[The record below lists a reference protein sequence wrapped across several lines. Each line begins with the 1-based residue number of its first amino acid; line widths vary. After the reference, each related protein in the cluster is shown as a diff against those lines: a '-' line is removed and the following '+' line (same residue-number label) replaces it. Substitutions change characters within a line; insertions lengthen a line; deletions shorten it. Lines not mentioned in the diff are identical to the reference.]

1 MMGPNMEH
9 VRELF
14 VAALP
19 LTPAERMAML
29 DAACQED
36 AALRAEV
43 EDLLR
48 LDAAPD
54 DARPSSAA
62 GRGIASVA
70 GASGAEWLA
79 HGLVEDGE
87 MVAAT
92 PPARIGPFEIIREI
106 GRGGMGI
113 VYEAR
118 QQNPARMV
126 ALKVI
131 HPGMISRSLLR
142 RFRHETR
149 AMGQLLHPG
158 IAQIYEA
165 GTSGDLP
172 GNQIQPYFAMELV
185 EGPTLLRFAR
195 DQGLDVRARLELVA
209 RVCDALHHA
218 HQKGVV
224 HRDLKPDNILVQTA
238 VGTSEGHSGVL
249 AMGVQPKILDF
260 GVSRL
265 VEEQETVS
273 LRTQSGQIVGTIPYL
288 SPEQAAGESSVA
300 DIRSD
305 VYSMGVVAFELLT
318 GMLPFNTANR
328 PVRSAVRIVLEE
340 PPRKLGAVDR
350 ALRGDVETIVHT
362 AMERSADRRYQS
374 AADLAA
380 DIRRYLMRQP
390 IAAHRPSIVYQS
402 RMFAARHRAL
412 VGGALA
418 SVLIL
423 VAGIVVSSVLAV
435 QARRSE
441 ARAQWERYRSAVS
454 AAAFAVVNDEVG
466 VARRQLESTPP
477 EYRGWE
483 YRHLLGRIDQSEKV
497 VRASELGV
505 ARPFV
510 TAPSADGSS
519 LVIVG
524 TDLTETVAEVAPTMI
539 GVATPLDGR
548 LFLWYRAQASL
559 SSWRHPPPGPL
570 LFTPGET
577 PGSVKELRI
586 EPWPF
591 QEGTLFSRIVLS
603 GDQQTMAFLA
613 YAASRVS
620 VGVIDLRLK
629 TCRRFE
635 CERSFVPIRTA
646 LSGDGTRLLL
656 AGGAGEGAAMSAR
669 MINSTSGETLS
680 TITDLEHEVH
690 GLLLSRDGTRMV
702 GSTFR
707 GGLGVWDVTTPIAVR
722 REYREEHHDALA
734 NLTFNRDESRLAGAT
749 SDGLL
754 RVYDA
759 ATLEPIA
766 TLVGHEG
773 EVLGV
778 AFMPDSSGIVSTGR
792 DGSMRIWRTGDIRS
806 RPMVLRGH
814 TGTVMPLAIAG
825 SGAAATLITG
835 GWDLSIRTWN
845 LHSGQAIAKFQT
857 DVEPFDLV
865 VSPDQRLL
873 TCIDSRGGCK
883 VFDLATGSVRAA
895 RRFER
900 IGVRP
905 IGFMPDSQR
914 ILVDWT
920 PGGDATFWNLTTDR
934 IEPGRADDVLLVRS
948 PAISAAAKVVAMTTF
963 RSDGQSTSLYSIPDG
978 KPFLL
983 PGMTRTPPEQ
993 MAFSPDGLRIAVGG
1007 PDNRI
1012 DLYDVRTQ
1020 EMLGSFVGHTQEVL
1034 SIAFSPDGSRVF
1046 SSDYGGTVWVWNT
1059 ESREELVQ
1067 LRGHTAHVRRIIVS
1081 PDGANLITASGD
1093 GTVRVWNAPNARE

>member
-1 MMGPNMEH
+1 
-9 VRELF
+9 V
-14 VAALP
+14 
-19 LTPAERMAML
+19 
-29 DAACQED
+29 
-36 AALRAEV
+36 
-43 EDLLR
+43 
-48 LDAAPD
+48 
-54 DARPSSAA
+54 
-62 GRGIASVA
+62 
-70 GASGAEWLA
+70 
-79 HGLVEDGE
+79 
-87 MVAAT
+87 
-92 PPARIGPFEIIREI
+92 REI

-118 QQNPARMV
+118 QQNPERRV

-165 GTSGDLP
+165 GTSGGLP
-172 GNQIQPYFAMELV
+172 GNEVQPYFAMELV

-195 DQGLDVRARLELVA
+195 DQGSDVRARLELVA

-224 HRDLKPDNILVQTA
+224 HRDLKPDNILVQSAT
-238 VGTSEGHSGVL
+238 GTSDGHSGVL
-249 AMGVQPKILDF
+249 PMGVQPKILDF

-288 SPEQAAGESSVA
+288 SPEQASGESWGA

-305 VYSMGVVAFELLT
+305 VYSMGVVAFELLS
-318 GMLPFNTANR
+318 GVLPFDTANR
-328 PVRSAVRIVLEE
+328 PVRAAVRVVLDE
-340 PPRKLGAVDR
+340 PARRLGAIDR
-350 ALRGDVETIVHT
+350 TLRGDIETIVHT

-380 DIRRYLMRQP
+380 DIRRYLVREP
-390 IAAHRPSIVYQS
+390 IAAHRPSIAYQA
-402 RMFAARHRAL
+402 RMFAVRHRAL

-423 VAGIVVSSVLAV
+423 VAGVVVSSFLAV

-454 AAAFAVVNDEVG
+454 AAAFAVGNDEVG
-466 VARRQLESTPP
+466 VARRQLESTVP

-483 YRHLLGRIDQSEKV
+483 YRHLLARIDQSERV

-510 TAPSADGSS
+510 TAPSADGAS

-524 TDLTETVAEVAPTMI
+524 TDLAETVAELASTTTAAV
-539 GVATPLDGR
+539 TPLDPR

-559 SSWRHPPPGPL
+559 SSWRHPPPGPVF
-570 LFTPGET
+570 FTPGEAA
-577 PGSVKELRI
+577 GSVKEQRL
-586 EPWPF
+586 EQWPF
-591 QEGTLFSRIVLS
+591 EEETLFSRIVLS
-603 GDQQTMAFLA
+603 GDRQTLAFLG

-620 VGVIDLRLK
+620 VGVIDLRAQ
-629 TCRRFE
+629 TCRRLDFE
-635 CERSFVPIRTA
+635 PSFRPIRVA
-646 LSGDGTRLLL
+646 LNRDGTRLLL
-656 AGGAGEGAAMSAR
+656 SGGSGEGAVIAARLIDSA
-669 MINSTSGETLS
+669 SGETLS
-680 TITDLEHEVH
+680 IIPDLEQEVN
-690 GLLLSRDGTRMV
+690 GLLLSSDGTRMV

-707 GGLGVWDVTTPIAVR
+707 GGLGIWEVTSPTAVR
-722 REYREEHHDALA
+722 REFREEHHDALA
-734 NLTFNRDESRLAGAT
+734 NLAFNPDESQLAGAT
-749 SDGLL
+749 ADGLV

-759 ATLEPIA
+759 ATLEPVA

-778 AFMPDSSGIVSTGR
+778 AFMPNGSGVVSTGR

-806 RPMVLRGH
+806 MPMVLRGH
-814 TGTVMPLAIAG
+814 TGTIMPLAIAG
-825 SGAAATLITG
+825 AGAAATLITG

-845 LHSGQAIAKFQT
+845 LHSGRPLAKFPT
-857 DVEPFDLV
+857 DLEPFDLV

-873 TCIDSRGGCK
+873 ACMESGGWCK
-883 VFDLATGSVRAA
+883 VFDRTTGDLLAA

-914 ILVDWT
+914 VLLDWT
-920 PGGDATFWNLTTDR
+920 PGGDATFWNVTTDQV
-934 IEPGRADDVLLVRS
+934 EPGRGDDILRVQS
-948 PAISAAAKVVAMTTF
+948 AAISSAAKVVAMTTF

-978 KPFLL
+978 TPFLL
-983 PGMTRTPPEQ
+983 PGMLRTPPEQ
-993 MAFSPDGLRIAVGG
+993 MAFSPDGLRIAAGG

-1012 DLYDVRTQ
+1012 DLYDVRTR

-1034 SIAFSPDGSRVF
+1034 SIAFSPDGSRLF
-1046 SSDYGGTVWVWNT
+1046 SSDYGGTIWVWNT
-1059 ESREELVQ
+1059 ESREELIQ
-1067 LRGHTAHVRRIIVS
+1067 LRGHTAHVRRILVS
-1081 PDGANLITASGD
+1081 PDGTDLITASGD
-1093 GTVRVWNAPNARE
+1093 GTVRVWSAPSARE